1 MGSKQLYQS
10 LQNLNFVRVSRTKEE
25 KEAAL
30 IIKNEVEEAGGTA
43 VIEEFEV
50 SDWKIKQEKFYVNE
64 PVLKEYE
71 VTAYGCS
78 LNTNGPLTAPFYY
91 LESFTEVSRKKAKD
105 CIVLVNGYLSYDTY
119 KEIVNSGAVGFI
131 TYSNDVYDDKSNSD
145 LDIRELRKQ
154 LSDIKK
160 LPGVHMRTTDA
171 MELIKSN
178 PTLVTIDND
187 QDEFKA
193 TSQNVISEIKG
204 ELDEEIVFTA
214 HYDSVPFSRGVYD
227 NGAGSAILL
236 ELYRYFIS
244 NKPKRTLR
252 FIWCGSEERGL
263 LGSKAFVK
271 KHNKQLKNIVL
282 CINVDVA
289 GPVLGKDAIVVMA
302 NKDAVKFVE
311 EYRTQIE
318 YVCDVKSDTYS
329 SDSIPFAD
337 KGIPAISF
345 ARIAPTNTATIHNSY
360 DTKKVMKMEHME
372 KDIAFITSF
381 TEIMANAKR
390 LPVEKEIPDKMKE
403 KLDIY
408 LLRKRDDKKK

>member
-91 LESFTEVSRKKAKD
+91 LESFTEVSRTKAKD

-204 ELDEEIVFTA
+204 ELEEEIVFTA

-236 ELYRYFIS
+236 ELYRYFIN

-337 KGIPAISF
+337 KGIPGLNF
-345 ARIAPTNTATIHNSY
+345 MRFGAPGTAHIHSRKDTLLFMSEDALYNTFKYTLEFSKHL
-360 DTKKVMKMEHME
+360 
-372 KDIAFITSF
+372 
-381 TEIMANAKR
+381 AN
-390 LPVEKEIPDKMKE
+390 VEEFPIPRKIDAKMKD
-403 KLDIY
+403 KVCKY
-408 LLRKRDDKKK
+408 LKKRKKDK

>member
-236 ELYRYFIS
+236 ELYRYFIN

-337 KGIPAISF
+337 KGIPGLNF
-345 ARIAPTNTATIHNSY
+345 MRFGAPGTAHIHSRKDTLLFMSEDALYNTFKYTLEFSKHL
-360 DTKKVMKMEHME
+360 
-372 KDIAFITSF
+372 
-381 TEIMANAKR
+381 AN
-390 LPVEKEIPDKMKE
+390 VEEFPIPRKIDAKMKD
-403 KLDIY
+403 KVCKY
-408 LLRKRDDKKK
+408 LKKRKKDK

>member
-30 IIKNEVEEAGGTA
+30 IIKNEVEEVGGTA

-50 SDWKIKQEKFYVNE
+50 SEWKIKQEKFYVNE

-204 ELDEEIVFTA
+204 ELEEEIVFTA

-236 ELYRYFIS
+236 ELYRYFIN

-263 LGSKAFVK
+263 LGSKEFVK

-337 KGIPAISF
+337 KGIPGLNF
-345 ARIAPTNTATIHNSY
+345 MRFGAPGTAHIHSRKDTLLFMSEDALYNTFKYTLEFSKHL
-360 DTKKVMKMEHME
+360 
-372 KDIAFITSF
+372 
-381 TEIMANAKR
+381 AN
-390 LPVEKEIPDKMKE
+390 VEEFPIPRKIDAKMKD
-403 KLDIY
+403 KVCKY
-408 LLRKRDDKKK
+408 LKKRKKDK

>member
-337 KGIPAISF
+337 KGIPGLNF
-345 ARIAPTNTATIHNSY
+345 MRFGAPGTAHIHSRKDTLLFMSEDALYNTFKYTLKFSKHL
-360 DTKKVMKMEHME
+360 
-372 KDIAFITSF
+372 
-381 TEIMANAKR
+381 AN
-390 LPVEKEIPDKMKE
+390 VEEFPIPRKIDAKMKD
-403 KLDIY
+403 KVCKY
-408 LLRKRDDKKK
+408 LKKRKKDK

>member
-204 ELDEEIVFTA
+204 ELEEEIVFTA

-236 ELYRYFIS
+236 ELYRYFIN

-263 LGSKAFVK
+263 LGSKEFVK

-337 KGIPAISF
+337 KGIPGLNF
-345 ARIAPTNTATIHNSY
+345 MRFGAPGTAHIHSRKDTLLFMSEDALYNTFKYTLEFSKHL
-360 DTKKVMKMEHME
+360 
-372 KDIAFITSF
+372 
-381 TEIMANAKR
+381 AN
-390 LPVEKEIPDKMKE
+390 VEEFPIPRKIDAKMKD
-403 KLDIY
+403 KVCKY
-408 LLRKRDDKKK
+408 LKKRKKDK